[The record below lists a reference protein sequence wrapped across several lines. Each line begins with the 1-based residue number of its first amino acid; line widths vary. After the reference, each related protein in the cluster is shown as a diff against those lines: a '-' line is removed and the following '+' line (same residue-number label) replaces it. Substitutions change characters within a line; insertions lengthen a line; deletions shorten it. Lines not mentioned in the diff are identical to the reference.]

1 MCRRVMVMMRVMVA
15 EATVRRRMDMTAVYT
30 EMIRG
35 METCCTTSSSSPPS
49 TAPYLQQTYKG

>member
-1 MCRRVMVMMRVMVA
+1 MCRRVMVHVMMWVMVA
-15 EATVRRRMDMTAVYT
+15 EATVRRRMDT

-35 METCCTTSSSSPPS
+35 METCCTTSSSSPPN